1 MGLYRA
7 KWNVKDSAG
16 QDVAIGG
23 LANLNEADA
32 VQLAGLGAIEPEAIV
47 GPDVLSPDQRMTVLS
62 GFIPNLTLGDLSPA
76 GLLSAEGEQRIEKA
90 IGFVPTADELRAASE
105 AFIAGAWARTTNVL
119 GSIVKLPA
127 PGGIQSS
134 DPMVRLHGEA
144 AAASPTTEANV
155 RAESSG
161 LTAEQRQ
168 AAIFAAVAA
177 LLPADYRGD
186 GSLRAETRRRLHT
199 ELGYEVGDDEL
210 RAAIEAAKA
219 APPAA

>member
-16 QDVAIGG
+16 RDVAIGG
-23 LANLNEADA
+23 LAELTEADA

-47 GPDVLSPDQRMTVLS
+47 GASVLGPDERMTVLS
-62 GFIPNLTLGDLSPA
+62 GFIPSLALGDLSAA
-76 GLLSAEGEQRIEKA
+76 GTLSPEGELRIERA
-90 IGFVPTADELRAASE
+90 IGFVPTAEELRAAGE
-105 AFIAGAWARTTNVL
+105 AFFAGAWARTTNVL
-119 GSIVKLPA
+119 GSIMGPAA
-127 PGGIQSS
+127 PGGIHSA

-144 AAASPTTEANV
+144 AAASPTTEAKV

-161 LTAEQRQ
+161 LTVEQRQ

-186 GSLRAETRRRLHT
+186 GSLRAESRRRLQT
-199 ELGYEVGDDEL
+199 ELGYEVSDDEL

-219 APPAA
+219 PPAG